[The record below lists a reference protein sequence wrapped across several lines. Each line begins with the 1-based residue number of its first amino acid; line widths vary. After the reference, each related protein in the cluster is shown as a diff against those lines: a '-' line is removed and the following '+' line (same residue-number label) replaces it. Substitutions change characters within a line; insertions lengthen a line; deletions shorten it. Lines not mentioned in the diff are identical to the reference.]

1 MTTEKTATGGGVH
14 DAAILPLLARF
25 THEDKEAKGLR
36 AFSGEAAGPRRPVH
50 FTAAEMAF
58 MFPALLLHAPDGGG
72 KTTFARLLS
81 DALNGEGR
89 ARDHLLRPAY
99 RNAEG
104 DLLAQDLPDVLP
116 EAVLCGRDDDAEAL
130 LATTL
135 ARGNTP
141 VLLIIDALETRADP
155 EALLA
160 RSATAVGDNPKLRLL
175 ILCES
180 RALEGI
186 RRPAGIPEYGLLGLT
201 RPGRAPFER
210 GDGLSAADDDR
221 DYVLPGLWRLSL
233 EHGRPVAPREV
244 AALAPADADWAE
256 TFRDATALEAMSD
269 EALLEAVTARPDRWV
284 GPLDLLC
291 DWIGPDAPRAA
302 ALARGLARS
311 DANLPVLL
319 CAGKLVATGT
329 AETEAL
335 TAALV
340 DAIATSGAPSGLRRR
355 AGEVLAL
362 LGDSRDLEALASV
375 SAGLYPMGGDIH
387 SNSAPAHHAPVGDFR
402 IGVYPVVN
410 AAYLRFVTETGRPWK
425 SFNGRNPERASH
437 PATDLTWHDARAYCA
452 WVTEKWRAEGRIGPG
467 EIARLPLE
475 REWEA
480 AARGPSGRLYP
491 WGEAWAAEHANG
503 EETGFNDICTVGL
516 FPEGRAPSGALDMA
530 GQVWEWCTTL
540 WGPDMATPSFAF
552 PWQAD
557 GREALDPPADIRRVL
572 RGGCFSSPAW
582 KANGVYRGSLEPAG
596 SWRGNGFRVIVA
608 RS

>member
-1 MTTEKTATGGGVH
+1 MTTEKTATEGGPH
-14 DAAILPLLARF
+14 DATILPLLARF

-50 FTAAEMAF
+50 FTAAEMVF

-72 KTTFARLLS
+72 KTTFGRLLS
-81 DALNGEGR
+81 EALNGDGR
-89 ARDHLLRPAY
+89 ARDTCFRPAY

-104 DLLAQDLPDVLP
+104 DLLAQDLPEVLP
-116 EAVLCGRDDDAEAL
+116 QAVLCGRDDDVDAMLSAI
-130 LATTL
+130 LAGDD
-135 ARGNTP
+135 AP

-160 RSATAVGDNPKLRLL
+160 RCAVAITERPSLRLL

-186 RRPAGIPEYGLLGLT
+186 RRPASIPEYGLLGLAL
-201 RPGRAPFER
+201 PERAVFET
-210 GDGLSAADDDR
+210 GNGLSAAHDDR
-221 DYVLPGLWRLSL
+221 AFLLPGLWRLSL
-233 EHGRPVAPREV
+233 ERGRPVAPRDA

-269 EALLEAVTARPDRWV
+269 AALLEAVTARPDRWA

-311 DANLPVLL
+311 EADLPVLL

-329 AETEAL
+329 PEAEAL

-340 DAIATSGAPSGLRRR
+340 DAIATGGAPAGLRRR
-355 AGEVLAL
+355 AGEVLAR
-362 LGDSRDLEALASV
+362 LGDPRDLEELASV
-375 SAGLYPMGGDIH
+375 AAGLYPMGGDIH
-387 SNSAPAHHAPVGDFR
+387 PNSAPPHHAPVGDFR

-410 AAYLRFVTETGRPWK
+410 AAYLRFVTETGRSWK
-425 SFNGRNPERASH
+425 SVNGRDPERASH
-437 PATDLTWHDARAYCA
+437 PATDLTWHDARAYCV
-452 WVTEKWRAEGRIGPG
+452 WVTEKWRAEGRIGAE
-467 EIARLPLE
+467 EIARLPFE

-480 AARGPSGRLYP
+480 AARGPSGLIYP
-491 WGEAWAAEHANG
+491 WGETWAAEHADG

-516 FPEGRAPSGALDMA
+516 FPEGRAPSGTLDMA

-557 GREALDPPADIRRVL
+557 GREALDAPADIRRVL

-596 SWRGNGFRVIVA
+596 SWRGNGFRIVVA
-608 RS
+608 KG